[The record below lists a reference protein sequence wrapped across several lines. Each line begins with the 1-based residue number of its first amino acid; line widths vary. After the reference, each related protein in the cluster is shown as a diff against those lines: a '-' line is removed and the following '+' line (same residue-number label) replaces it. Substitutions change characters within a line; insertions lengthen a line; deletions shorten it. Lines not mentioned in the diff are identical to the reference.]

1 MILMQSLIENIDV
14 SQFWQTVIG
23 AGLIIAITIAS
34 VWVLR
39 MILYVVAH
47 RLAARTKTTLDDQLI
62 GITKRKIC
70 LLVYLTGFKFLTDHI
85 GLAAGDY
92 VGPRFFNVVSG
103 VIFTLSVIVIT
114 QLIVAVLSTMI
125 LWFGKNLASKTETK
139 VDDEFVPLID
149 RAIKVILY
157 VLSMLIIL
165 EHFEVDITGLL
176 TVLGVGSLA
185 IALAAQETIANMIGG
200 FVMMID
206 RPFRA
211 GDRVRLTDGTV
222 CIVHQ
227 IGVRST
233 KFRTFENTLI
243 IVPNAELMKQTV
255 HNLTYPRPEIRVRVD
270 VGVSYNEDLD
280 HVRAVMLEQAMSHP
294 RVMQTPEPEFKFL
307 NFGDSSLDVSLR
319 CRVGDVA
326 DQFQV
331 QCDLRE
337 MVLKRFRDENIEI
350 PFPQR
355 VVTSVTEPSVI
366 KTAKDYKID
375 AVGHKIDLS
384 KPGSGVEDDD

>member
-1 MILMQSLIENIDV
+1 MENILKEIDI
-14 SQFWQTVIG
+14 SPFWQSVVGVAI
-23 AGLIIAITIAS
+23 IIALTILA
-34 VWVLR
+34 VWLLR
-39 MILYVVAH
+39 LVLYVVAS
-47 RLAARTKTTLDDQLI
+47 RLAARTKTNLDDQLLTLTR
-62 GITKRKIC
+62 GNIC
-70 LLVYLTGFKFLTDHI
+70 LLVYLTGLKFLADHI
-85 GLAAGDY
+85 GLSAGSY
-92 VGPRFFNVVSG
+92 LGPRFFSVVNG
-103 VIFTLSVIVIT
+103 VLFSLSVFIVT
-114 QLIVAVLSTMI
+114 RLIVTVLST
-125 LWFGKNLASKTETK
+125 LVQWFGQNLAKKTETK

-157 VLSMLIIL
+157 VLCVLIIL
-165 EHFEVDITGLL
+165 DHFKVDVTGLL

-211 GDRVRLTDGTV
+211 NDRVRLTDGTV

-280 HVRAVMLEQAMSHP
+280 HVRAVMLEQAEKHP
-294 RVMQTPEPEFKFL
+294 RVMKTPEPEFKFL

-319 CRVGDVA
+319 CRVKDVA
-326 DQFQV
+326 DQFQT

-337 MVLKRFRDENIEI
+337 MILKRFRDENIEI

-355 VVTSVTEPSVI
+355 VVTTVTEPSAV
-366 KTAKDYKID
+366 KTEKDYKIKG
-375 AVGHKIDLS
+375 VEHKIDLS
-384 KPGSGVEDDD
+384 KRGTGTEDDD